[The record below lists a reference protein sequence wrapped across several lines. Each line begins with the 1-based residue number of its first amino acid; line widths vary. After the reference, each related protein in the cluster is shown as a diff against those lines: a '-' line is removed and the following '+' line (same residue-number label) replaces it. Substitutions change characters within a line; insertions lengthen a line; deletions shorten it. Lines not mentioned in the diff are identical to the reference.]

1 MISRIDQQLS
11 VNKRMIDSFLS
22 ENPKNINCRKYMIN
36 YLRIMMEVS
45 SIFLIVSGTK
55 EHIAKKKALWQ
66 YAKDKDEVLYK
77 KLRHSLLGWSV
88 NIPTSAG
95 RWISKQGYKIANNI
109 IGFN

>member
-1 MISRIDQQLS
+1 
-11 VNKRMIDSFLS
+11 
-22 ENPKNINCRKYMIN
+22 MIN

-55 EHIAKKKALWQ
+55 EHLAKKKALWQ

-88 NIPTSAG
+88 IFPSCAG
-95 RWISKQGYKIANNI
+95 RWISMLGYMIAIII
-109 IGFN
+109 IGFY

>member
-1 MISRIDQQLS
+1 MIRFFQKI
-11 VNKRMIDSFLS
+11 
-22 ENPKNINCRKYMIN
+22 
-36 YLRIMMEVS
+36 LRILTVEN
-45 SIFLIVSGTK
+45 
-55 EHIAKKKALWQ
+55 
-66 YAKDKDEVLYK
+66 AKDKDEVLYK

>member
-1 MISRIDQQLS
+1 MY
-11 VNKRMIDSFLS
+11 KRQ
-22 ENPKNINCRKYMIN
+22 
-36 YLRIMMEVS
+36 VS

-55 EHIAKKKALWQ
+55 EHLAKKKALWQ

>member
-1 MISRIDQQLS
+1 MKVVQL
-11 VNKRMIDSFLS
+11 DSAGKLS
-22 ENPKNINCRKYMIN
+22 TELAFN
-36 YLRIMMEVS
+36 
-45 SIFLIVSGTK
+45 SIFGIERASFSINRFDATVLQNGYYV
-55 EHIAKKKALWQ
+55 
-66 YAKDKDEVLYK
+66 DEVLYK

>member
-1 MISRIDQQLS
+1 MLSFTPSLSRS
-11 VNKRMIDSFLS
+11 PF
-22 ENPKNINCRKYMIN
+22 CA
-36 YLRIMMEVS
+36 VS
-45 SIFLIVSGTK
+45 AFPSYVILIVSGTK
-55 EHIAKKKALWQ
+55 EHLAKKKTLWQ